1 MPTRI
6 VEESKPIEETTEI
19 KTVPVTP
26 TVVQQLAP
34 QKVINHAPTIITAL
48 ASNSHPTKNMR
59 ITSNLPP
66 RVKQQLQ
73 QHSMMRNTV
82 PSQQHQGVG
91 AHSGIRMLRSRSGT
105 SSEILSI
112 CV

>member
-48 ASNSHPTKNMR
+48 ASTKNMR